1 MSETSSSVAELLAG
15 YLLASGWVAWPG
27 SDGMVVEEL
36 VLAEYP
42 AAAAAGRVPG
52 AAELRARHPD
62 LAGAVAALLG
72 RCGTAPTCF
81 GRGDRLGR
89 GAGGW

>member
-1 MSETSSSVAELLAG
+1 MSEVTNSAAELLAG

-27 SDGMVVEEL
+27 SDGMVVGEL

-42 AAAAAGRVPG
+42 AAAAAGRVPA
-52 AAELRARHPD
+52 AAELRARHPH
-62 LAGAVAALLG
+62 LAEVLAALLG

-81 GRGDRLGR
+81 GRGDR
-89 GAGGW
+89 